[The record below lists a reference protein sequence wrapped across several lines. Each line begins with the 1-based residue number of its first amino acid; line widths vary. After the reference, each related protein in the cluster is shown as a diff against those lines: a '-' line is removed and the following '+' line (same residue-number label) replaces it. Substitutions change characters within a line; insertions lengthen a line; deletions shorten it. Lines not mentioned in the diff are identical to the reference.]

1 MRSIL
6 LQVIVCAHLV
16 LFSTEGGAA
25 LLSSY
30 SAGSPE
36 AVLGT
41 RHTLDEILPARLRVV
56 YGDVL
61 VCTDPPDCE
70 FWEPSRPG
78 PVATVFDV
86 DIAGT
91 MSQTFVLD
99 SGAAFDTVVALAS
112 NGRLEPMNHAL
123 EFADSAGSWSLSA
136 KEDDFYGPHA
146 DLAGFNISQFELVV
160 NAAFDSPGSD
170 PNGDG
175 RWAERNVYWTM
186 NVYGEAV
193 PIPATLWLFG
203 SGLLALTGFARPRK
217 GSCGAEAE

>member
-1 MRSIL
+1 MRSRL
-6 LQVIVCAHLV
+6 LQLIVCTHLV
-16 LFSTEGGAA
+16 VFSTQGGAA
-25 LLSSY
+25 LLSSH

-41 RHTLDEILPARLRVV
+41 RHSLDEILPARLRVV

-70 FWEPSRPG
+70 FWEPSRAC

-86 DIAGT
+86 DITGT

-99 SGAAFDTVVALAS
+99 SGAAFDAVVALAG

-123 EFADSAGSWSLSA
+123 EFSDSAGSWSLSA
-136 KEDDFYGPHA
+136 KEDDFYGRHA
-146 DLAGFNISQFELVV
+146 DLAGFTISRFELVV

-203 SGLLALTGFARPRK
+203 SGLLALTGFARPK
-217 GSCGAEAE
+217 QAVSGAQAQ